1 MQIHELTHNFAA
13 VPILNEGLWQVAQ
26 AIFSSDPR
34 FKGMNLKDRY
44 RYMMTNRAVDQV
56 AEKGVSAWTG
66 YVARR
71 LGQDRTYLANPAV
84 YKNDLRLFV
93 NKNLMPPYQNIDQM
107 TNKGQ
112 LYQIID
118 QIVANRADQQGNPS
132 PQNQAGLFG
141 QLVDLASVSM
151 VRDQA
156 QRQQRGFGAAAGGGG
171 GGGGA
176 GGGGGGGAAQFTP
189 QAAQA
194 FMQNFGMSPQQLQ
207 SFMGGMRQVAGTN
220 VVKSTGNS
228 AVDNLLRGFGFSIT

>member
-1 MQIHELTHNFAA
+1 MQIHELTKNSAE
-13 VPILNEGLWQVAQ
+13 VPMLNEGLWQVAQ

-34 FKGMNLKDRY
+34 FKGMDLRDRY
-44 RYMMTNRAVDQV
+44 RYMMTNQAVDQV
-56 AEKGVSAWTG
+56 ANKAVSAWAG

-71 LGQDRTYLANPAV
+71 LGQDRNYLANPAI

-93 NKNLMPPYQNIDQM
+93 NKNLMPAYQTIDQM

-112 LYQIID
+112 LYQVID
-118 QIVANRADQQGNPS
+118 QIVANRADQQGNPA
-132 PQNQAGLFG
+132 PQNQAGLFN
-141 QLVDLASVSM
+141 QLVDLSAVSM

-156 QRQQRGFGAAAGGGG
+156 QRQQRGFGAAAGGAGG
-171 GGGGA
+171 TQA
-176 GGGGGGGAAQFTP
+176 GGGTGSAQFTP